1 MHNPALRA
9 ECAAVVD
16 FFINATALIFRL
28 LRAAAGLS
36 VFAVVRKRQYF
47 KHHGQSFRR

>member
-28 LRAAAGLS
+28 LRAAAGLYIR
-36 VFAVVRKRQYF
+36 VCCGAKTTIF
-47 KHHGQSFRR
+47 